1 MKKEIT
7 ENDLI
12 QLAKQL
18 SCPEGQNGIETGDMM
33 NEGNIEM
40 TLSSIKAL
48 NIKDGDAI
56 LELGHGNCG
65 HLSKILNEANH
76 INYTGLEISE
86 TMQQQALLKNSEF
99 VSDNIARF
107 NIYNGENIPYENNT
121 FDKVMTVNT
130 IYFWTNP
137 LHLFAEIYRVL
148 KPDGLFILSFA
159 QKEFMEK
166 LPFTQYGFNLFNN
179 QKLSE
184 LIQQTNFKTVEFIE
198 KTDIAKSKTGET
210 VNRLYTIAKIRKD

>member
-1 MKKEIT
+1 MKNELT

-18 SCPEGQNGIETGDMM
+18 SCPEGQNGIKTADMM

-48 NIKDGDAI
+48 NIKDGDTV

-76 INYTGLEISE
+76 IQYTGLEISE
-86 TMQQQALLKNSEF
+86 TMKQQALLKNSEF
-99 VSDNIARF
+99 ISDSTVRF
-107 NIYNGENIPYENNT
+107 NIYNGEDIPYESNT
-121 FDKVMTVNT
+121 FNKIMTVNT

-137 LHLFAEIYRVL
+137 LHLFNEIYRVL
-148 KPDGLFILSFA
+148 KPDGLLVLSFA

-166 LPFTQYGFNLFNN
+166 LPFTKYGFNLFDN

-184 LIQQTNFKTVEFIE
+184 LIQQTKFKKVEFIE
-198 KTDIAKSKTGET
+198 KADVVKSKTGEI
-210 VNRLYTIAKIRKD
+210 VNRLYTIAKLGKF

>member
-1 MKKEIT
+1 MKNELT

-18 SCPEGQNGIETGDMM
+18 SCPEGQNGIKTADMM

-48 NIKDGDAI
+48 NIKDGDTV

-76 INYTGLEISE
+76 IQYTGLEISE
-86 TMQQQALLKNSEF
+86 TMKQQALLKNSEF
-99 VSDNIARF
+99 ISDSSTVRF
-107 NIYNGENIPYENNT
+107 NIYNGEDIPYESNAFN
-121 FDKVMTVNT
+121 KIMTVNT

-137 LHLFAEIYRVL
+137 LHLFNEIYRVL
-148 KPDGLFILSFA
+148 KPDGLLVLSFA
-159 QKEFMEK
+159 QKDLWK
-166 LPFTQYGFNLFNN
+166 SCLLPSMALIYSTIKNYQNLYSKPNSKKSN
-179 QKLSE
+179 SLKRPMWS
-184 LIQQTNFKTVEFIE
+184 K
-198 KTDIAKSKTGET
+198 AKPGK
-210 VNRLYTIAKIRKD
+210 